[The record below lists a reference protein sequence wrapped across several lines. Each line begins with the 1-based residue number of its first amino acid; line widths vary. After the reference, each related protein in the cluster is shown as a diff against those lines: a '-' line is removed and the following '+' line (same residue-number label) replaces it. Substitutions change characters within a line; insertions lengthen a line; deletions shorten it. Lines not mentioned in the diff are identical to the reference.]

1 MSTNDNTRSAL
12 RAALKQEDAALSERL
27 AAVTQIPAAAEKT
40 SGDPADPAEAPTR
53 GVEAEAAA
61 AAPVKVAKTKA
72 APAKVAAKPKAAK
85 AAKAV
90 KKHAAA
96 TVPDLS
102 TTDGVSSAAAKKK
115 AAPKSSSKAIPAAA
129 PAAESAAATKKGN
142 AKAAAAD
149 ADAGKKDKP
158 EKVVRDSFSLPTS
171 EHARLKALR
180 VELGKAGR
188 LASKS
193 EVLRAGL
200 SLLGDRST
208 AEVTAL
214 LDALPPVVKGKRSKK
229 H

>member
-12 RAALKQEDAALSERL
+12 RAALKQEDAALTERL
-27 AAVTQIPAAAEKT
+27 AAAPQTSPSAET
-40 SGDPADPAEAPTR
+40 SDDPADPAEASR
-53 GVEAEAAA
+53 RSVDAEAAA
-61 AAPVKVAKTKA
+61 AAPAKVAKAKA
-72 APAKVAAKPKAAK
+72 APAKVAAK

-96 TVPDLS
+96 TAPDASTADAVP
-102 TTDGVSSAAAKKK
+102 SAAAKKK
-115 AAPKSSSKAIPAAA
+115 AAPKASPKAAPAAA
-129 PAAESAAATKKGN
+129 PAAESGAATKKGN

-171 EHARLKALR
+171 EHARIKALR

-188 LASKS
+188 IASKS

-200 SLLGDRST
+200 NLLGDRST